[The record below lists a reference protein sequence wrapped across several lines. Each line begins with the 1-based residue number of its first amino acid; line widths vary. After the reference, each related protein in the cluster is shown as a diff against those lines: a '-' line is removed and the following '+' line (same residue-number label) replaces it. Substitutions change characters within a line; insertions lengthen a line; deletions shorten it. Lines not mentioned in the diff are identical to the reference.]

1 MPDEPYKCEL
11 CGQNT
16 AEILALD
23 TRVTAV
29 EQTTIRLR
37 EGFLKNDLGLPD
49 YDGHRTA
56 HRMMVEQSNV
66 VDSYKQST
74 TKSILSAAAF
84 GALGMFVMGA
94 IEWIKAHVR

>member
-1 MPDEPYKCEL
+1 MPDEPYRCEL
-11 CGQNT
+11 CGQNA

-23 TRVTAV
+23 SRIATV

-56 HRMMVEQSNV
+56 HKAMVEQSQV
-66 VDSYKQST
+66 VDGYKQNT
-74 TKSILSAAAF
+74 TKNALNAAVF
-84 GALGMFVMGA
+84 GVLGMIVMGA
-94 IEWIKAHVR
+94 VEWLKAHIR